1 MFGCLIHTDA
11 ACKCSHLA
19 IQWLPFVGKQI
30 LKADSKLSAGHV
42 DTGLC
47 CRFETLMNFA
57 SGGGLLVPMATVGMK
72 NLLATFIDSG
82 GVESV
87 CRKSSMC
94 VLVCTGSCDMC
105 TGSCD
110 MCTGSCDVCTG
121 SCDMCTGSCDV
132 CTGSCDMFTGSCDV
146 CTGSCDMCTG

>member
-1 MFGCLIHTDA
+1 M
-11 ACKCSHLA
+11 
-19 IQWLPFVGKQI
+19 V
-30 LKADSKLSAGHV
+30 
-42 DTGLC
+42 
-47 CRFETLMNFA
+47 
-57 SGGGLLVPMATVGMK
+57 TVGMK

-87 CRKSSMC
+87 CRKSCMC

-121 SCDMCTGSCDV
+121 SCDMYWV
-132 CTGSCDMFTGSCDV
+132 M
-146 CTGSCDMCTG
+146 